1 MPNLYQLNQLINE
14 KVPAQDSV
22 YLKELSRLLLGRAP
36 LEFFREF
43 DPHQLLALVRG
54 AATFL
59 DTREPHEV
67 LLRAYSPTIDF
78 HGWKSRFT
86 AIEVAL
92 RDRPFIVDSLRAEL
106 ARNGVSVHALIH
118 PILPLTRN
126 SAGQMQRD
134 SLGDKSGQR
143 EAYELFLVEELEP
156 DRASG
161 IETRLKAILQD
172 VALATDD
179 HEAMRQKARQISEEL
194 SAEEPQLQQM
204 SMLSGAPDVQQFVD
218 FLEWL
223 LDDNFVFLGYREY
236 VIQEHGG
243 VRCLRLVGE
252 TALGILRKLEASN
265 YLNPVPFAELPDNL
279 KRRITTGPVLLVTKS
294 NAEST
299 VHRPARMDYIGIKRL
314 NQDGEIQGELRF
326 LGLFTGKAHSTVVDR
341 IPILRRKLKQVLALD
356 EAIVDSHDFNQ
367 IVGLFNSMPRE
378 ELFWSSPE
386 QLHQE
391 IRTIMGV
398 AQDREVRVT
407 VRPDPLARGLAVMV
421 IMPRSKFNSRVRLNI
436 QGLLTRRLR
445 ASHVDY
451 HLAMGQ
457 DQAQLRF
464 HFFFTTDLSV
474 DEVDLNRLNLEIARL
489 SRSWEDEVLELLQRE
504 FETQIAAELAERYC
518 RAFPDGYKVDV
529 TPEEAVLDLRFL
541 EGIDNQRLGVDIRN
555 PESSSESS
563 PASHLKIYHPRPTL
577 ILSEVFPILENL
589 GLRVIE
595 QISYPLDEAGGDE
608 SVGGNPQRG
617 LDVFRVQDQA
627 GQPLDLQSQRECLVE
642 ALLCLLKGSA
652 ENDKLNQ
659 LVVSAQ
665 IPISQIALLRTY
677 RSYLA
682 QLQPG
687 TSRSFVT
694 DTLLAFPKI
703 AATLYRFF
711 HARSCPDIE
720 NRKEGQAKIMAEFLQ
735 QLNTVSSLPADL
747 TLRSLFELVAATVRT
762 NFFLHKGYISLKVE
776 SAKVREMP
784 EPRPMWEV
792 MVSGPDVEGV
802 HLRGGPVARGGLRWS
817 DRPDDYRTEVLGLMK
832 TQMTKNSVIVPVGS
846 KGGFVV
852 KHPPSNREELAGYVQ
867 QQYRTFVRGLL
878 DVTDNLKETRIIP
891 PPGVVCHDAPDPYL
905 VVAADKGT
913 ATFSDLAN
921 EISADYDFWLG
932 DAFASGGSYGYD
944 HKKEAIT
951 ARGAWECVARHFR
964 ELNLNVQEREFTVVG
979 IGDMSGDVFGNG
991 MLYTDKL
998 CLIGAFNH
1006 VHIFVD
1012 PNPDASSGARER
1024 KRLFELPRSSWDD
1037 YDRTLISPGGGV
1049 FSRQAKSIPIS
1060 SEIRERLG
1068 IEEES
1073 LSGEALIRALLQAKV
1088 DLLWNGGIGTYV
1100 KAGSERNSDVGDA
1113 GNDKVRI
1120 DATAVRA
1127 RVVGEGGNLGFT
1139 QLARIEYCLSGGRM
1153 NTDAIDN
1160 SGGVDMSD
1168 HEVNL
1173 KILFQPLVQD
1183 GVLSF
1188 NDRNRLLREMT
1199 DEVAQLVLQNN
1210 YMQSL
1215 CLSQAEAQSRKRL
1228 GLYRSFL
1235 EYLSDYESLRPEV
1248 EYLPSNKQLDERAGH
1263 AKGLTRPELAV
1274 LLAYAKMGITT
1285 YLLNTDLPDEPYLQY
1300 TLEDYFPGAIAKNYS
1315 EHLKNHPLRREIVT
1329 CQLTNL
1335 LADRLGIPF
1344 LHEVIREAAGDPAD
1358 VVWASLAS
1366 IEVLQLQD
1374 LWNEIFQLDNAFP
1387 TATQYMFLNEIG
1399 QTARQCVEWIL
1410 GSDLRQSDFGAFVA
1424 RYRDAIANISNN
1436 LAEYLPPKE
1445 RNRYKRKIT
1454 RVSKHGI
1461 DGQLATRIANLGYLT
1476 SMMGIVDTAR
1486 ESSLPPEQ
1494 VVRPYYDLG
1503 ERLGLGSLRDRLIAM
1518 PHDTNWERIAACGL
1532 VQDLRVVQKR
1542 LTVDYLLA
1550 RGAGQLT
1557 VSNFLSS
1564 APRGLKRFHRFYS
1577 EMRRSQ
1583 HFSRASISVL
1593 SRILLETEQ
1602 EMR

>member
-1 MPNLYQLNQLINE
+1 MPNLHQLNQLIDRE
-14 KVPAQDSV
+14 APPQDSD
-22 YLKELSRLLLGRAP
+22 YLKELSRLLLERAP
-36 LEFFREF
+36 LEFLREF
-43 DPHQLLALVRG
+43 GPDQLLALVRG
-54 AATFL
+54 AAAFL
-59 DTREPHEV
+59 DTRKAGEI
-67 LLRAYSPTIDF
+67 LLRAYSPTLAS
-78 HGWKSRFT
+78 HGWASHFT
-86 AIEVAL
+86 VIEVAL
-92 RDRPFIVDSLRAEL
+92 RDRPFIVDSLRAEM
-106 ARNGVSVHALIH
+106 ARHRVSVHSMIH
-118 PILPLTRN
+118 PILPLN
-126 SAGQMQRD
+126 RD
-134 SLGDKSGQR
+134 ASGRIQKDTLGDTTSGR
-143 EAYELFLVEELEP
+143 EAYELFLVDEVGTDLAGPLEP
-156 DRASG
+156 
-161 IETRLKAILQD
+161 RLKAVLQD
-172 VALATDD
+172 VVLATED
-179 HEAMRQKARQISEEL
+179 HEEMRLRAQQIAVAL
-194 SAEEPQLQQM
+194 SRDEPQLQQM
-204 SMLSGAPDVQQFVD
+204 SMLSGAPDVQEFID
-218 FLEWL
+218 FLSWL

-236 VIQEHGG
+236 VIEERES
-243 VRCLRLVGE
+243 VRYLRVAGE
-252 TALGILRKLEASN
+252 NALGILRKLESSN
-265 YLNPVPFAELPDNL
+265 YLQPVPLEELPDNL
-279 KRRITTGPVLLVTKS
+279 KKRVTTGPVLLVTKS

-314 NQDGEIQGELRF
+314 NQQGMIQEELRF
-326 LGLFTGKAHSTVVDR
+326 LGLFTAKAHSTPVDQ

-356 EAIVDSHDFNQ
+356 GAVKDSHDFIQ

-378 ELFWSSPE
+378 ELFWASPE
-386 QLHQE
+386 QLHRE

-398 AQDREVRVT
+398 ARDREVGVT
-407 VRPDPLARGLAVMV
+407 IRPDPLSRGLAVMV
-421 IMPRSKFNSRVRLNI
+421 IMPRTRFNSRVRLSI
-436 QGLLTRRLR
+436 QDFLRERLQ
-445 ASHVDY
+445 ATQADY

-457 DQAQLRF
+457 DQSQLRF
-464 HFFFTTDLSV
+464 HFFFTTNIPIDQ
-474 DEVDLNRLNLEIARL
+474 VDLNQLNLAVARL
-489 SRSWEDEVLELLQRE
+489 SRSWDDEVLEGLQAG
-504 FETQIAAELAERYC
+504 FDTQLASTLGKRYC
-518 RAFPDGYKVDV
+518 QAFPDGYKADV
-529 TPEEAVLDLRFL
+529 GPKEAVLDICFL
-541 EGIDNQRLGVDIRN
+541 EEIDSLQLGVDIRN
-555 PESSSESS
+555 PEPELH
-563 PASHLKIYHPRPTL
+563 PNAASHLKIYHPRPTL

-589 GLRVIE
+589 GLQVIE
-595 QISYPLDEAGGDE
+595 QISYPLEEDTGGD
-608 SVGGNPQRG
+608 SSAGSPQRG

-627 GQPLDLQSQRECLVE
+627 GRPLEIESQKECLIE
-642 ALLCLLKGSA
+642 ALLNVLKGAA
-652 ENDKLNQ
+652 ENDRLNQ
-659 LVVSAQ
+659 LVVGAR

-677 RSYLA
+677 RNYLA
-682 QLQPG
+682 QLQPS
-687 TSRSFVT
+687 TSRTFVT
-694 DTLLAFPKI
+694 DTLLAFTKT

-711 HARSCPDIE
+711 HARLCPGFE
-720 NRKEGQAKIMAEFLQ
+720 NRDQEQAEIKAEFLEL
-735 QLNTVSSLPADL
+735 LNTVSSLPADL

-784 EPRPMWEV
+784 EPRPMWEI
-792 MVSGPDVEGV
+792 MVSGADVEGI

-852 KHPPSNREELAGYVQ
+852 KHPPANREELAIYVQ

-878 DVTDNLKETRIIP
+878 DVTDNIKESRTIP
-891 PPGVVCHDAPDPYL
+891 PPGVVCHDVPDPYL

-964 ELNLNVQEREFTVVG
+964 ELDLNVQEKEFTVVG

-991 MLYTDKL
+991 MLYTDEL

-1012 PNPDASSGARER
+1012 PNPDATTGARER
-1024 KRLFELPRSSWDD
+1024 KRLFALPRSSWDD
-1037 YDRTLISPGGGV
+1037 YDRSLISPGGGV
-1049 FSRQAKSIPIS
+1049 FSRQAKSIPVS
-1060 SEIRERLG
+1060 SEIQKRWG

-1073 LSGEALIRALLQAKV
+1073 LSGEALIRALLQSKV

-1100 KAGSERNSDVGDA
+1100 KASSERNSDVGDA
-1113 GNDKVRI
+1113 ANDKVRI

-1127 RVVGEGGNLGFT
+1127 RIVGEGGNLGFT
-1139 QLARIEYCLSGGRM
+1139 QLARIEYCLRGGRM

-1173 KILFQPLVQD
+1173 KILFQSLVQD

-1188 NDRNRLLREMT
+1188 NDRNHRLREMT

-1215 CLSQAEAQSRKRL
+1215 CLSQAEVQSRKRL

-1300 TLEDYFPGAIAKNYS
+1300 TLENYFPGAIAKDYS

-1344 LHEVIREAAGDPAD
+1344 LHEMIREAAGDPAD

-1366 IEVLQLQD
+1366 IEVLQLQE
-1374 LWNEIFQLDNAFP
+1374 LWNEIFQLDNALP
-1387 TATQYMFLNEIG
+1387 TTTQYLFLNEIG

-1424 RYRDAIANISNN
+1424 RYRDAVGNISNS

-1445 RNRYKRKIT
+1445 RNRYQRKIT
-1454 RVSKHGI
+1454 RASKHGI
-1461 DGQLATRIANLGYLT
+1461 NGQLATRIANLGYLT

-1494 VVRPYYDLG
+1494 VARAYYDLG
-1503 ERLGLGSLRDRLIAM
+1503 ERLGLGRLRDRLIAM
-1518 PHDTNWERIAACGL
+1518 AHDTNWERIAACGL

-1542 LTVDYLLA
+1542 LTVAYLAA
-1550 RGAGQLT
+1550 RGPSDSSVA
-1557 VSNFLSS
+1557 SFLLS
-1564 APRGLKRFHRFYS
+1564 APHGLKRFHQFYA